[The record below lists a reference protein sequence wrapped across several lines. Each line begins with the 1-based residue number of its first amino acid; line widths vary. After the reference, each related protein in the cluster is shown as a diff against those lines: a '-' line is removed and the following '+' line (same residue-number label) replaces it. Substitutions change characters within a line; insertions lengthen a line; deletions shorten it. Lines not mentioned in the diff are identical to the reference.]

1 MGPRC
6 LVLLP
11 LVLLAACSLSDFP
24 SSVFTPPWSSVY
36 GAARDERAMADILVD
51 KAIGRQVKAA
61 LLNGYGEL
69 GLRVKV
75 YCFLGRVTLLGQ
87 VDDVDLRAFAVATA
101 WEVEGVRGVATGWV
115 AQSRADTGLADLEIA
130 ARLRTVL
137 VGDEGLSATQ
147 IEAEVFGGK
156 VYLIGIVRSQQ
167 DEDRA
172 LAHAMAV
179 KGVTAVTSFL
189 FPLEDMERAPEE
201 R

>member
-11 LVLLAACSLSDFP
+11 LALLAACSLSDFP
-24 SSVFTPPWSSVY
+24 SGVFTPPWSSVY

-51 KAIGRQVKAA
+51 KGISTQVKAA

-75 YCFLGRVTLLGQ
+75 YCFLRRVTLLGQ
-87 VDDVDLRAFAVATA
+87 VDDVDLRAFAVTTA

-130 ARLRTVL
+130 ARLRAAL

-147 IEAEVFGGK
+147 IEAEVFGGT
-156 VYLIGIVRSQQ
+156 VYLVGLVRSRQ
-167 DEDRA
+167 DVERA
-172 LAHAMAV
+172 VAHAL
-179 KGVTAVTSFL
+179 GVRGVSTVTSL
-189 FPLEDMERAPEE
+189 LIPTGGN
-201 R
+201 